1 MTYMNHHFFCNI
13 LPNFILSCFSI
24 FFYSLHYITTTCFTY
39 YSVDLLLTC
48 ASLNKT
54 LIFSYFYK
62 TFPKVNNTI
71 EVGNCQQHNI
81 SFLLK
86 FFTQGILLKR
96 SFNVDLS
103 QAIRIRITNLIEERN
118 LNVSKL
124 STMAGISRA
133 TLSKFLS
140 GQRTYLRIDI
150 IEYICEGL
158 NIKLKDFFNDP
169 IFDSIEMED

>member
-1 MTYMNHHFFCNI
+1 M
-13 LPNFILSCFSI
+13 
-24 FFYSLHYITTTCFTY
+24 
-39 YSVDLLLTC
+39 
-48 ASLNKT
+48 
-54 LIFSYFYK
+54 
-62 TFPKVNNTI
+62 
-71 EVGNCQQHNI
+71 
-81 SFLLK
+81 
-86 FFTQGILLKR
+86 
-96 SFNVDLS
+96 DLS

-158 NIKLKDFFNDP
+158 NIKLKDFFNAP

>member
-1 MTYMNHHFFCNI
+1 M
-13 LPNFILSCFSI
+13 
-24 FFYSLHYITTTCFTY
+24 
-39 YSVDLLLTC
+39 
-48 ASLNKT
+48 
-54 LIFSYFYK
+54 
-62 TFPKVNNTI
+62 
-71 EVGNCQQHNI
+71 
-81 SFLLK
+81 
-86 FFTQGILLKR
+86 
-96 SFNVDLS
+96 DLS

-158 NIKLKDFFNDP
+158 NINLKDFFNDP
-169 IFDSIEMED
+169 IFYSIEMED

>member
-1 MTYMNHHFFCNI
+1 
-13 LPNFILSCFSI
+13 
-24 FFYSLHYITTTCFTY
+24 
-39 YSVDLLLTC
+39 
-48 ASLNKT
+48 
-54 LIFSYFYK
+54 
-62 TFPKVNNTI
+62 
-71 EVGNCQQHNI
+71 
-81 SFLLK
+81 
-86 FFTQGILLKR
+86 
-96 SFNVDLS
+96 VDLS